1 MRRRLARSA
10 KAPSNIDAL
19 NIPAVADCISP
30 VLGNFAAFRFAGF
43 AVSDVIADVLAL
55 VEADALA
62 LVETFVLAD
71 VEADVLADVEAL
83 VLALVETL
91 MLADND

>member
-1 MRRRLARSA
+1 RSA

-19 NIPAVADCISP
+19 NTPAVPDCVSP
-30 VLGNFAAFRFAGF
+30 VLGNFVAFRFAGF
-43 AVSDVIADVLAL
+43 AVSDVIADI
-55 VEADALA
+55 
-62 LVETFVLAD
+62 LAD
-71 VEADVLADVEAL
+71 VDAD

>member
-19 NIPAVADCISP
+19 NIPAVADCVSP

-43 AVSDVIADVLAL
+43 AVSDVIADMLAEVDADVLA
-55 VEADALA
+55 E
-62 LVETFVLAD
+62 
-71 VEADVLADVEAL
+71 VEADVLALVDADV
-83 VLALVETL
+83 
-91 MLADND
+91 LADND